1 MLGGASLLGGR
12 GSLVGTALGAVLLVL
27 AQSLVPVLG
36 ISDATS
42 FLFTGG
48 LTLLGLLI
56 YSELWSSRRRRATA

>member
-12 GSLVGTALGAVLLVL
+12 GSLIGTALGAVLLAL

-48 LTLLGLLI
+48 LTLVGLI
-56 YSELWSSRRRRATA
+56 VYSNLWRRRTRT